1 MLRKPIRTE
10 RGCVGHMSRNMLTE
24 IKAPIELFLHSIL
37 SCSLVFLLLLSVIL
51 SILLFLQSSPPLL
64 VNSNSILEDLILH
77 TLLTGQKVDLNF

>member
-1 MLRKPIRTE
+1 
-10 RGCVGHMSRNMLTE
+10 MSRNMLTE